1 MAAYNADQQQH
12 LIYFYD
18 LPKDTCTSVKISEIV
33 KEKTGIV
40 LNFPTTFKKNP
51 ERYFDTAIVKVDN
64 IENSQKF
71 HEACEK
77 LKYFEIDGKPCRAL
91 PYDRDILGQNRQKMN
106 ERNVFVRKLPSDLKA
121 ADLDRIFA
129 QYGKVKSAKIS
140 LNKNHESNKYGF
152 VAFDDVE
159 STQVA
164 IKNTQGNDEV

>member
-1 MAAYNADQQQH
+1 M
-12 LIYFYD
+12 
-18 LPKDTCTSVKISEIV
+18 PKDTCTSVKISEIV

-51 ERYFDTAIVKVDN
+51 ERYFDTAIIKVDN
-64 IENSQKF
+64 IENSAKF
-71 HEACEK
+71 HEACDK

-106 ERNVFVRKLPSDLKA
+106 ERNVFVKKLPEGMKA
-121 ADLDRIFA
+121 ADLDVAFA
-129 QYGKVKSAKIS
+129 KYGKVKSAKIS

-159 STQVA
+159 STTAA
-164 IKNTQGNDEV
+164 IEETQTNEEIQGSIY